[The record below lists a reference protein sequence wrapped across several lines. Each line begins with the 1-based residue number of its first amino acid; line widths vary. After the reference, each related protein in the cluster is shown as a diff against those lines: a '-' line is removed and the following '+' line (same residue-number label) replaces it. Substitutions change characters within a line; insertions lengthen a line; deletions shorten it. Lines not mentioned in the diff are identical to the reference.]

1 MPFCPCW
8 LVGFFLQG
16 ALTPLL
22 TPEGRCIA
30 RSRWSRLIVAAVAAP
45 RRPLRRDCLF
55 LLACV
60 ISACLVVMCRN
71 SAPSSA
77 FSGERG
83 TGIAPRF
90 RIRGMLL
97 PRRPPRSSAKLSSQ
111 GLLVICCVS
120 APPLSSITL
129 LIRHYPTHKKKRS
142 VLRQRSGTEPRFF

>member
-1 MPFCPCW
+1 M
-8 LVGFFLQG
+8 
-16 ALTPLL
+16 LL
-22 TPEGRCIA
+22 TPEGRDCFFWRVGWCVVIQCA
-30 RSRWSRLIVAAVAAP
+30 FFAGWLTPPPAP
-45 RRPLRRDCLF
+45 RRPLARVCF
-55 LLACV
+55 GGACWRWRGFRE
-60 ISACLVVMCRN
+60 LMCRN